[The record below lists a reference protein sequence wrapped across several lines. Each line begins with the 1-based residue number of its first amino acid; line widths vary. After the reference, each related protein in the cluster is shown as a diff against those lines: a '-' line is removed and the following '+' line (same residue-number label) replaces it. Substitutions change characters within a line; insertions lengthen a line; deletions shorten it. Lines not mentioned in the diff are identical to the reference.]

1 VVLGECGCSA
11 MAAVVA
17 MVMMVRRYH
26 RRSLYSVPVA
36 PIPPVRCAPPVQ
48 SGPLGGVPLTTT
60 SAQQP
65 LPDAATPHPLYQVRT
80 VGCGRC
86 TPKLGPPAVPAA
98 ASVLSRPGRPHAS
111 FTQCW
116 PMCVAKTELL
126 EWMRRPRAS
135 PVSGHRAIPL
145 SSRIGGGH
153 RPFRGRW
160 R

>member
-1 VVLGECGCSA
+1 MVRGECGCWA

-36 PIPPVRCAPPVQ
+36 PIPPVRCAPPIR

-60 SAQQP
+60 CAQQP

-86 TPKLGPPAVPAA
+86 TPKIGA
-98 ASVLSRPGRPHAS
+98 AS
-111 FTQCW
+111 
-116 PMCVAKTELL
+116 
-126 EWMRRPRAS
+126 RAS
-135 PVSGHRAIPL
+135 HSVGPLAAGSPPRLIYSVLADVRGENGAARVGAPSASLTGQWSSGHPA
-145 SSRIGGGH
+145 
-153 RPFRGRW
+153 F
-160 R
+160 